1 MKFIGQY
8 IQKFIARFKNDVFL
22 EDVGSGTIAS
32 GGNLGL
38 DSNNKIV
45 KANVPTTHDAVTL
58 AGSLDYITLSGQE
71 ITRNAIDL
79 AADVTGTLPVGN
91 GGTGATSLTDN
102 AVLLGNGSSAVEAS
116 SHLSYYTPGSNLDYL
131 LIGDSS
137 TTTSGIVSNNAA
149 PISIQVDANTGT
161 DAAGSDMTF
170 IAGTS
175 TGNAAGGSF
184 KFRSSPTTGSS
195 GTSVNVPS
203 EIAALD
209 NAGNLQLDG
218 GITTGSTSFVNSS
231 GVIQTAAQTN
241 ITSLGTLTGLT
252 IGGDLTV
259 NGDTVTI
266 ESANADDPHVLIK
279 NTNNGTNEGARLDFN
294 KLRADDGTETGQNL
308 GEIHFTGQDSAQN
321 TQSYGYI
328 IGEIDVGTSGQ
339 ESGQIVMGVAN
350 HDGGQA
356 TGFKLTGGSQNDEID
371 AEIGF
376 GTSSL
381 TTIAGTLTMGS
392 TATLDNSGNLLTN
405 AATAT
410 ALETSRNLQVDL
422 ASTSAQGF
430 TGAANATSIGVN
442 GTLPVANG
450 GTGLTSIS
458 TLLNSNVPHY
468 DYLHINCQMT
478 ATSTN
483 QYMGYG
489 GHYNFNIGATA
500 YTDGGGVNNKNSTK
514 WSHYQAITAATIHTV
529 MYNFTTTGGN
539 VFVFELWEIV
549 PGSGS
554 SNNTTNLLKQYSIS
568 GNSSNDFILTAT
580 DTTGYSLAAGAGLLP
595 VIRKVS
601 SAWSG
606 NIFGEITIK
615 FQY

>member
-1 MKFIGQY
+1 MKWIGQNIY
-8 IQKFIARFKNDVFL
+8 DQIARFRSDVYL
-22 EDVGSGTIAS
+22 EDIATGTIAS
-32 GGNLGL
+32 GAHLGL

-116 SHLSYYTPGSNLDYL
+116 SHLSYYNPGSNLDYL

-149 PISIQVDANTGT
+149 PLSIQVEANTGT

-231 GVIQTAAQTN
+231 GVVQVATQGTIDHDSLANFVAAEHYRW
-241 ITSLGTLTGLT
+241 
-252 IGGDLTV
+252 
-259 NGDTVTI
+259 DTDI
-266 ESANADDPHVLIK
+266 S
-279 NTNNGTNEGARLDFN
+279 
-294 KLRADDGTETGQNL
+294 
-308 GEIHFTGQDSAQN
+308 
-321 TQSYGYI
+321 
-328 IGEIDVGTSGQ
+328 
-339 ESGQIVMGVAN
+339 
-350 HDGGQA
+350 
-356 TGFKLTGGSQNDEID
+356 
-371 AEIGF
+371 
-376 GTSSL
+376 
-381 TTIAGTLTMGS
+381 S
-392 TATLDNSGNLLTN
+392 TATIN
-405 AATAT
+405 AANIPTLNQSTTGNADTAT

-422 ASTSAQGF
+422 TSTSAQGF

-500 YTDGGGVNNKNSTK
+500 YTDGGSVNNKNSTK

-529 MYNFTTTGGN
+529 MYNFTTTGGSGN
-539 VFVFELWEIV
+539 DFVFELWEIV

-615 FQY
+615 LQY